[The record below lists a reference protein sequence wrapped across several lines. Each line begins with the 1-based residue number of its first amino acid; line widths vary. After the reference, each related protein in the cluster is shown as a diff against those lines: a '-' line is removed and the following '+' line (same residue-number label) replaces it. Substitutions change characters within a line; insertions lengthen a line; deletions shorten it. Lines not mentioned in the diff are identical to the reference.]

1 VSQGAVAQLSRLLAL
16 IPWLLARP
24 GVPVDEAAREFGVTP
39 NQLRKDL
46 ELAFMCGLPGHLPDD
61 LIDVSLDGD
70 RIVVSNAE
78 TIARPLRLGPDEAI
92 ALLVGLQTLA
102 QLPGAHDRDV
112 LERVSAKLQ
121 RAAGDAADAGARVQV
136 RVEADEPV
144 LAALR
149 PALEGGRRLTIRYYV
164 PARDQVTART
174 VDPIRVVV
182 VDGRSYLEAWCHTAE
197 AVRLFRLD
205 RIEAGSVTELDA
217 PAEVPPDAVRPDLCD
232 GVFRPDA
239 QQVLVTLEL
248 AAEGRWVADTLPV
261 ESVQESAGGGARVT
275 LRVGDPGWLQRLV
288 LRLGGAA
295 HVVDPPDL
303 AAATTARANEALSLY
318 R

>member
-1 VSQGAVAQLSRLLAL
+1 MSQGAVAQLSRLLAL